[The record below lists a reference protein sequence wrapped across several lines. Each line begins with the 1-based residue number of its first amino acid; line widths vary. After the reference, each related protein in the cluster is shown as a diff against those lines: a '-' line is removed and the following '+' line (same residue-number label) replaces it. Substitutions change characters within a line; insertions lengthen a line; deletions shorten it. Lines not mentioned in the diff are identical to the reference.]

1 MLPPHRKA
9 IAARQMQVQAIARR
23 KTSAALSRG
32 LRIAAANKQDMLQH
46 SLGAVVCTENVARG
60 EIAKH
65 QTASCST
72 ERFGHGCLGRAAA
85 WHVVPNS
92 LPYCIDCFAPHAR
105 GVLRCFGWL
114 SQPAS
119 GNAAAWSSR
128 QPPRASSTKAR
139 PRARFGKTV
148 PNRSVKASPNSWP
161 GLPFLGHFSYRPI
174 QVMPGQLSAPPYL
187 QR

>member
-1 MLPPHRKA
+1 MPQPHCKA
-9 IAARQMQVQAIARR
+9 IAARQMQVQATAGR
-23 KTSAALSRG
+23 KTSAALSRR
-32 LRIAAANKQDMLQH
+32 LRIPAAKTQGMLPH

-65 QTASCST
+65 QTASRST
-72 ERFGHGCLGRAAA
+72 ERLGHGWPGRAAA

-92 LPYCIDCFAPHAR
+92 LPYCIGCFAAHAR
-105 GVLRCFGWL
+105 CVLRCFGWL
-114 SQPAS
+114 AQPVS
-119 GNAAAWSSR
+119 GTAAAWSPR
-128 QPPRASSTKAR
+128 QLPRARSTKAR
-139 PRARFGKTV
+139 PYARFGKTV

-174 QVMPGQLSAPPYL
+174 QVMPGQLLAPPYL